1 MNIKMVIYA
10 ALAVLGL
17 FWTAHFNVQA
27 MNEGLGIGDFFT
39 MGFVNPVSSS
49 LTADL
54 TVACLAFLVWM
65 PLEARRLG
73 MKHAWLYVV
82 ATFALAFAFSFPLFL
97 LMRER
102 KLSKD
107 ATTG

>member
-1 MNIKMVIYA
+1 MNVKAAAYA
-10 ALAVLGL
+10 ALAVLGVV
-17 FWTAHFNVQA
+17 WTGYFNLQA
-27 MNEGLGIGDFFT
+27 LEAGLGVGDFFT

-65 PLEARRLG
+65 PLEARRLE
-73 MKHAWLYVV
+73 MKHAWVYVV
-82 ATFALAFAFSFPLFL
+82 VTFTVAFAFSFPLFL

-102 KLSKD
+102 RILS
-107 ATTG
+107 AG